1 MATTRKI
8 IDILTMPTSHF
19 SGFLPAHSRESL
31 VYTKNGVRI
40 HTIQIDHPLK
50 NWAKTQFKRAEFV
63 DVLGN
68 VTDEFW
74 GNINDFNDW
83 FVGKAARGE
92 QFFVVFFNRD
102 GPAVELRRVIGYRGW
117 IGSPHDKISEA
128 SKQFYQADDMTWR
141 LV

>member
-1 MATTRKI
+1 MAAMRKI
-8 IDILTMPTSHF
+8 IDILSLPTGSMPYGKFTLAENPLTYPQN
-19 SGFLPAHSRESL
+19 GSR
-31 VYTKNGVRI
+31 K
-40 HTIQIDHPLK
+40 HTISPFRDLDGFFETHRK
-50 NWAKTQFKRAEFV
+50 YAEFV
-63 DVLGN
+63 DILGN